1 MVISLPNSPCVLDE
15 LGRLADWAEVSC
27 MLSEAGEIW
36 KEELADDFHDSG
48 LLAPQAAGDD
58 DSLQE
63 QSELLASDLLSTLE
77 GRQRRLRNNYPFTV
91 EKDRIAAPDSWRGHI
106 CYTALL
112 LDDLGR
118 FYANFDRGPSTRFTF
133 YFEKIV
139 QAGVAAITKGDCI
152 RFGWPRDP
160 GLGWATHPAERVVQ
174 LAERLGVIANAVT
187 ERVDAHEKDIG
198 LDVVARW
205 EFGDARPGSLF
216 LLVQCATGKN
226 WRSAKKGEPSL
237 ARWRDLLLWRSCLQR
252 VIAFPWRA
260 DMGDKDLA
268 IIASN
273 LDAIILDRMRLL
285 SAGNPDSHLDAW
297 VRPGIEKWCDKRL
310 AELRT

>member
-1 MVISLPNSPCVLDE
+1 MISLPNDPCVVEE
-15 LGRLADWAEVSC
+15 LERLADWAEVSC
-27 MLSEAGEIW
+27 LLSEAGEIW
-36 KEELADDFHDSG
+36 KDELADDLHDSG
-48 LLAPQAAGDD
+48 LLEPPAAKDD
-58 DSLQE
+58 GSLQE
-63 QSELLASDLLSTLE
+63 QSELLASDILSTLV
-77 GRQRRLRNNYPFTV
+77 GRQSRLGTSYPFTV
-91 EKDRIAAPDSWRGHI
+91 EMDRIAAPNSWRDHI
-106 CYTALL
+106 CYIALL
-112 LDDLGR
+112 LDDLGH
-118 FYANFDRGPSTRFTF
+118 FHTNFERGPSTRFTL

-139 QAGVAAITKGDCI
+139 QACVAAITKGDCI
-152 RFGWPRDP
+152 RFGWPRDR

-174 LAERLGVIANAVT
+174 LAERLGVLANGVT

-226 WRSAKKGEPSL
+226 WRNAKKGEPSL
-237 ARWRDLLLWRSCLQR
+237 ARWRDLLWWRSRLQR

-260 DMGDKDLA
+260 DMSDKNLA

-273 LDAIILDRMRLL
+273 LEAIILDRMRLL
-285 SAGNPDSHLDAW
+285 SAGNPDPHLDARI
-297 VRPGIEKWCDKRL
+297 RPGIEEWCDKRM